1 MNKNVIW
8 AIIIIMS
15 IALLGV
21 AITQFIWIKAEVDLN
36 EKSFD
41 NQVIMA
47 MNNVKGLLQ
56 EDTQS
61 PEFVTSFYS
70 DKKNSIFGLESDKI
84 SKLLSPQSA
93 NFTTHSMELAS
104 MMRDLYASDLLESI
118 NKANLDRYIKEEL
131 KDQGISLKYDYGV
144 YSNKQEDFVIRN
156 GIFAVQVRGAASSDV
171 NEDKGLYDT
180 PYEVQLFNDEEGSP
194 GFLKIHFPGKS
205 SWLLS
210 NVVPSLLSLIFT
222 ALILMCFAYTIFI
235 IFRQKKVSSMK
246 TDFINN
252 MTHEF
257 KTPIATISLATD
269 SITNSSVI
277 SSEEKIRRFAG
288 IIKQENKRMLD
299 QVEKVLQMARI
310 DKKDFDLKL
319 TTVNINDVVKQAS
332 ENSRLKVTK
341 REGTLVTTLD
351 AVSPN
356 IEADLTHISNI
367 VHNLL
372 DNAEKYSNEKP
383 EIKIS
388 TRNEDQ
394 GVIIEI
400 KDNGIGMSRDSL
412 KHIFDKFYRVHTGNR
427 HDVKGFGL
435 GLSYVKALVSAHK
448 GTINVNSEL
457 NRGSTFTAVSYTHL
471 TLPTILRV

>member
-8 AIIIIMS
+8 GIVIIMTL
-15 IALLGV
+15 ALLGV
-21 AITQFIWIKAEVDLN
+21 AITQFIWIKAQVDLD

-56 EDTQS
+56 EDTES

-70 DKKNSIFGLESDKI
+70 EKKKSLFGLENDKL
-84 SKLLSPQSA
+84 SKLLSPKSA
-93 NFTTHSMELAS
+93 NFSTHSMELAS

-118 NKANLDRYIKEEL
+118 NKSNLDRYIREEL
-131 KDQGISLKYDYGV
+131 KDQGITLKYDYGV

-156 GIFAVQVRGAASSDV
+156 GIFAVQVKGGASSDV
-171 NEDKGLYDT
+171 REDKGLYDT

-194 GFLKIHFPGKS
+194 GFLKIYFPGKS
-205 SWLLS
+205 SWLLA
-210 NVVPSLLSLIFT
+210 NVVPSLLSSLLFT
-222 ALILMCFAYTIFI
+222 GLILMCFAYTIFI

-277 SSEEKIRRFAG
+277 SNEDKIRRFAG
-288 IIKQENKRMLD
+288 IIKQENKRMLN

-310 DKKDFDLKL
+310 DKREFDLKV
-319 TTVNINDVVKQAS
+319 TNININDIVMQAA

-341 REGTLVTTLD
+341 REGNLVTSLEAT
-351 AVSPN
+351 SPD
-356 IEADLTHISNI
+356 IEGDLTHISNI

-388 TRNEDQ
+388 TRNHNN

-400 KDNGIGMSRDSL
+400 KDNGIGMSKDSL

-435 GLSYVKALVSAHK
+435 GLSYVKALVTAHK
-448 GTINVNSEL
+448 GSINVNSEL
-457 NRGSTFTAVSYTHL
+457 NKGSTFTVFLPFHL
-471 TLPTILRV
+471 NEKS